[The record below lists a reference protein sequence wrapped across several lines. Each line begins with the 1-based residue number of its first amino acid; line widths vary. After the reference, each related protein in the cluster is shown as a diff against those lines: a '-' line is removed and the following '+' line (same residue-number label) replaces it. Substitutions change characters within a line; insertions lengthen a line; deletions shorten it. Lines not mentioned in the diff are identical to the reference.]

1 MVRPLS
7 PRTGLC
13 ANCVRN
19 RNRRSALVNDAILT
33 RVLPSLWQ
41 DDADVLLK
49 LQELKLERRADIG
62 VNVMHVLGLVDSRRD
77 AGAHALRKIR
87 PAHFVR

>member
-1 MVRPLS
+1 M
-7 PRTGLC
+7 
-13 ANCVRN
+13 
-19 RNRRSALVNDAILT
+19 SAF
-33 RVLPSLWQ
+33 SCQQ

>member
-1 MVRPLS
+1 M
-7 PRTGLC
+7 
-13 ANCVRN
+13 
-19 RNRRSALVNDAILT
+19 
-33 RVLPSLWQ
+33 